1 MYDTIIHVNNT
12 LRIKEIRIRG
22 ASFVNCFQELK
33 STSAASSSQYNQI
46 IVKQIVVGTVA
57 NKEVRLTH
65 ARGLY
70 VF

>member
-1 MYDTIIHVNNT
+1 MYDTIIHVYNT
-12 LRIKEIRIRG
+12 LRIKELRIPG
-22 ASFVNCFQELK
+22 ASFANCFRELK

-46 IVKQIVVGTVA
+46 IVKQMVGTVA